1 MSSTTTVKEPFNP
14 KLRRRV
20 DEQSGQALVECNLV
34 ESITLTLSQEMDLDD
49 RVMCLGE
56 DVGLNGG
63 VFRATDGLQA
73 RFGEQRVVDTPLSES
88 GIMGSAIGLAMGGMR
103 PIPEI
108 QFEGFLGPAYDQL
121 CNHAARYRTRSRGAI
136 TVPMVVRVPVGGG
149 IHAPELHSD
158 SPEAIYAHQPGLK
171 VVMPSTPLD
180 AKGLLA
186 AAIADPDPVIFFE
199 PKRVYRLP
207 TREWIPEDRYTI
219 PIGKAKVVAEGSDL
233 TLVTW
238 GASVYQALAA
248 LDALPEDV
256 SVELIDLRT
265 ISPLDRDTVIES
277 VNKTGRCVIVHE
289 APKTCGFGAE
299 LSSIIQENCFL
310 NLHAPVQRVAGFDTI
325 MPYYKLEL
333 DYLPDSKRIVEAVQQ
348 TLAY

>member
-1 MSSTTTVKEPFNP
+1 
-14 KLRRRV
+14 
-20 DEQSGQALVECNLV
+20 
-34 ESITLTLSQEMDLDD
+34 MDLDD

-219 PIGKAKVVAEGSDL
+219 PIGKAKVVAEGTDL